1 MKYFTKFFGLGCVA
15 LVAML
20 LTAPGAFSQ
29 TATTRYV
36 DTVNGSGTACDVITT
51 PCTLDAALT
60 ASSNGDII
68 AVRVRRAGGS
78 VTIAGDPTLPVVNK
92 DITFATYQR
101 GTEGFVKGILN
112 FTDEVVIATNS
123 NAKFRRH
130 KDVTVQFKD
139 VNTFGISDPFASAV
153 ADQGSFT
160 ISGTWSTG
168 GNVRYGSLVVDSDI
182 TMKGV
187 TDVDGTAIAAGAA
200 APIIVVDALEIK
212 AGATLTIGTKGETDA
227 THHRIDLRV
236 PLKKLAAARAMD
248 AKGADMGNLIVNGNI
263 DGEGELWIAHL
274 ETGEDRSTTGTPP
287 VHNFHVPGDYMP
299 DAMGKI
305 DHEDCVMISGSGSIL
320 VKTTAV
326 AAGNVCITL
335 DEMGDLVAAGSI
347 EGTGVIAT
355 TDIIFRN
362 PVMIDGSVH
371 QWGDARVVFEKK
383 AMIDGGVIL
392 NNGTVSVDV
401 VPADFGDV
409 ASGTVANLTDADS
422 DEHYARTVTLKTAG
436 MAEVPANNGPDGQPG
451 TDDDVA
457 AVPAK
462 SPVYHT
468 CTEEMDM
475 RRSAAAIVFSGVQ
488 FMADGNMIEGD
499 LSLRYTTNTV
509 RNQGPALR
517 TVEDGFAH
525 LEICET
531 QAIFWAGAKKGA
543 PMSTVGGD
551 LSIEA
556 GGTVRLDGASV
567 GTPAKP
573 EYAAHSLNIDGDIF
587 VDGPMGGSIT
597 MGSPAM
603 SSIMGTCEMGDLML
617 GGGNRVTLTSMNDHV
632 VSVGSE
638 GLTIETLVLQQ
649 KLDIQGSGNLTS
661 STVHV
666 GAGGELV
673 SNGKAKVTSDLILQG
688 KGIDGALATGSN
700 VTKLA
705 YASTRGEIP
714 LSSLEVLSVSSG
726 RGLRVENPLT
736 VDVLG
741 LCSGDVT
748 LVDTGNDKTNS
759 LTVNTAIHVKDGKI
773 TMDANAPGDLV
784 GDGGEKAAA
793 GDGYILRYVTEGE
806 RTVGAELM
814 GARDLVL
821 DHKMAKVTVMDDLSL
836 GGKLHIVNG
845 NLSVMGDLTVG
856 ASNLAADRFVNI
868 HAGAE
873 LNSNGNNVVTH
884 AMVTV
889 DGKLMTG
896 DGDLHVLGNNHPTN
910 KLYVDGTAMAVVGAK
925 GVIDVGMGT
934 LQLGPSFDEPTNGL
948 AGDDRRDVSLTVAK
962 GGMVKGMID
971 VPKGSKKTS
980 ITGEAF
986 DVIVLD
992 GTGNPKKDAKGAD
1005 NWGGGLFFHDTKVVI
1020 DSLAAMNDAAV
1031 EFYDDVNPTAE
1042 GDSITIKK
1050 DVVLKSA
1057 RIYVNQNNTLKF
1069 GGDLMIRDTGGITV
1083 WNNAKVTVDG
1093 DFVQDEGKKHAGDQD
1108 GTKLPHDA
1116 VFTVMGDFM
1125 VADSASRYE
1134 SGAGAKLVL
1143 KGDFSF
1149 GAVKMGS
1156 KKMLNAMLEF
1166 SGKKSQSVMSSV
1178 HLGDVVVN
1186 NSMGLTL
1193 GSDVMQGKMNTLT
1206 LTRGVISSMDD
1217 ASGKDDDMM
1226 HTWTVTNTG
1235 IEEDVRGRNNAFE
1248 NCDMSTEMCD
1258 SVIKKGSRSSH
1269 VAAGISRLVMHG
1281 NSGGG
1286 ETSGGYL
1293 FPVGGMDGD
1302 MAYYRPLIL
1311 QLPDDLSDADTVTV
1325 SPEMVPEGAMPA
1337 WPAENILVPVQGGLL
1352 TLDAHADIFWKVE
1365 LKEAMDQ
1372 NPHIRVAAGG
1382 LANVFDP
1389 DGIRLVQWDCDW
1401 SNPRLAGT
1409 AIVGEDE
1416 ESFAENG
1423 YVNGVL
1429 NLTQMSV
1436 EVGTCAILGV
1446 AANGLENPIHMDA
1459 LTGGLSRVQFIHN
1472 VPLPAPV
1479 DLSLDGVRLQSGLE
1493 FRNATGYAV
1502 VAAGAHSA
1510 SIQVA
1515 GAPADQ
1521 AITFDLPTLAHESS
1535 YAVIAHGAATAPM
1548 VEILETRMTSLA
1560 DNMVDAI
1567 LVHGSADLGTVD
1579 VRTVGTT
1586 PDHEATKLLA
1596 NNIKF
1601 GDATNY
1607 LALEPGL
1614 HNLQVKSAQGE
1625 EEIDVFEVSLN
1636 GYEGETVILNLSG
1649 TKNVM
1654 AIGFEIFGVDIRGD
1668 RISTQTVTSVVD
1680 EIAELPTEFALHGNY
1695 PNPFNPSTRI
1705 QFDLPESA
1713 QVTLQVVDMLG
1724 REVMILPAKE
1734 FEAGANR
1741 SMEIN
1746 AVNLASGTYLYRM
1759 IATGAE
1765 SRYVKTGRMTLV
1777 K

>member
-29 TATTRYV
+29 TSTTYYV

-51 PCTLDAALT
+51 PCTLDAALAAAGT
-60 ASSNGDII
+60 SGDVI

-78 VTIAGDPTLPVVNK
+78 VTIDGDLIVAK

-101 GTEGFVKGILN
+101 GSAGFVKGTLN
-112 FTDEVVIATNS
+112 FTGEVGIKNLST
-123 NAKFRRH
+123 AKFRRH
-130 KDVTVQFKD
+130 KDVKVEFKD
-139 VNTFGISDPFASAV
+139 VNTFGVNDPFASAV
-153 ADQGSFT
+153 ADQGPFT

-168 GNVRYGSLVVDSDI
+168 AATYGSLVVDSDI
-182 TMKGV
+182 TIKAV
-187 TDVDGTAIAAGAA
+187 DVNGAA
-200 APIIVVDALEIK
+200 IPAASAAPVIRVDALEIK
-212 AGATLTIGTKGETDA
+212 DGATLTIGTKGETDA

-236 PLKKLAAARAMD
+236 PLKKLTAARAAD
-248 AKGADMGNLIVNGNI
+248 AKGADVGNLIVNGTI

-274 ETGEDRSTTGTPP
+274 DELSEVRSTGDPV
-287 VHNFHVPGDYMP
+287 VHNFHMPGDYMP
-299 DAMGKI
+299 DDMGKV
-305 DHEDCVMISGSGSIL
+305 DHKDCVMISGTGSIL
-320 VKTTAV
+320 VKTTTI
-326 AAGNVCITL
+326 AAGNVCVTVENI
-335 DEMGDLVAAGSI
+335 GDLVAVGSI
-347 EGTGVIAT
+347 EGTGAVAT

-371 QWGDARVVFEKK
+371 QWGDARVVFEEK

-401 VPADFGDV
+401 VPAVFGDV
-409 ASGTVANLTDADS
+409 ASGTVADLTEADA
-422 DEHYARTVTLKTAG
+422 DEHYARTVTRKSEG
-436 MAEVPANNGPDGQPG
+436 MAEVPANDGPDGING
-451 TDDDVA
+451 TADDVA
-457 AVPAK
+457 AVPPKAPEYY
-462 SPVYHT
+462 S
-468 CTEEMDM
+468 CTDEMG
-475 RRSAAAIVFSGVQ
+475 RRNVAAIVFSGVQ

-509 RNQGPALR
+509 RNQGPALG

-551 LSIEA
+551 LDIEA
-556 GGTVRLDGASV
+556 GGTVRLDGANV

-573 EYAAHSLNIDGDIF
+573 EYAVHNLNIDGDIF
-587 VDGPMGGSIT
+587 VDGPDGGSIT
-597 MGSPAM
+597 MGSAAT
-603 SSIMGTCEMGDLML
+603 SSIKGECKEDDLKL

-632 VSVGSE
+632 VSVGS
-638 GLTIETLVLQQ
+638 GGVTIDALVLQQ
-649 KLDIQGSGNLTS
+649 KLEIQGSGSLTS

-688 KGIDGALATGSN
+688 KGLDGALATGST

-705 YASTRGEIP
+705 YASTRGEIS
-714 LSSLEVLSVSSG
+714 LSNLDVLSVNSG

-736 VDVLG
+736 VNTLG

-759 LTVNTAIHVKDGKI
+759 LTVSTAIHVKDGKI
-773 TMDANAPGDLV
+773 TMDTNAPGDLV
-784 GDGGEKAAA
+784 GDGGKKAMA
-793 GDGYILRYVTEGE
+793 GDGYILKYVTEGE

-814 GARDLVL
+814 GARDLVI
-821 DHKMAKVTVMDDLSL
+821 DGKMAKVTVADDLSL
-836 GGKLHIVNG
+836 GGKLHIVEG

-856 ASNLAADRFVNI
+856 ASDLATDRSVNI
-868 HAGAE
+868 HAGAG

-884 AMVTV
+884 HTVTV
-889 DGKLMTG
+889 DGTLMTG
-896 DGDLHVLGNNHPTN
+896 DGDLHVLGNATKMKYNS
-910 KLYVDGTAMAVVGAK
+910 GSAMAVVGAK

-934 LQLGPSFDEPTNGL
+934 FQLGPAYSNPDNGY
-948 AGDDRRDVSLTVAK
+948 AGDDRPDVSLTVAK

-971 VPKGSKKTS
+971 VPKGSKETR

-1005 NWGGGLFFHDTKVVI
+1005 NWGGSLYFHDTKVVI

-1031 EFYDDVNPTAE
+1031 EFYDQVSPTAK

-1069 GGDLMIRDTGGITV
+1069 GGDLMISDTGGMRV
-1083 WNNAKVTVDG
+1083 WDDAKVTVDG
-1093 DFVQDEGKKHAGDQD
+1093 DFVQDEGKKHAGNQD
-1108 GTKLPHDA
+1108 GIGIPGGA

-1156 KKMLNAMLEF
+1156 KEMLNAMLEF
-1166 SGKKSQSVMSSV
+1166 SGKESQSVMSSV

-1217 ASGKDDDMM
+1217 GMM
-1226 HTWTVTNTG
+1226 HTWTVSNPG

-1248 NCDMSTEMCD
+1248 NCDMNAEMCD

-1269 VAAGISRLVMHG
+1269 VAAGVSRLVMHG

-1325 SPEMVPEGAMPA
+1325 APEMVPEGAMPA

-1352 TLDAHADIFWKVE
+1352 TLDAYADIFWKVE

-1515 GAPADQ
+1515 GAPAGQ
-1521 AITFDLPTLAHESS
+1521 AITFDLPTLAHEAS
-1535 YAVIAHGAATAPM
+1535 YAVIAHGAATSPM

-1680 EIAELPTEFALHGNY
+1680 DIAELPTEFALHGNY

-1724 REVMILPAKE
+1724 REVMTLPAKE

-1741 SMEIN
+1741 NIEIN

>member
-20 LTAPGAFSQ
+20 LTAPDAFSQ
-29 TATTRYV
+29 TSTTYYV

-60 ASSNGDII
+60 AAGTSGDVI

-78 VTIAGDPTLPVVNK
+78 VTIAGDPVLPTVNK

-101 GTEGFVKGILN
+101 GVEGFVKGTLN

-160 ISGTWSTG
+160 ISGAWSTG

-187 TDVDGTAIAAGAA
+187 TDADGTAITAGAD

-212 AGATLTIGTKGETDA
+212 NGATLTIGTKGETDA

-236 PLKKLAAARAMD
+236 PLKKLTTARAAD
-248 AKGADMGNLIVNGNI
+248 AKGADMGNLIVNGTV

-274 ETGEDRSTTGTPP
+274 ETGEDRSTGDPV
-287 VHNFHVPGDYMP
+287 VHNFHMPADYTP
-299 DAMGKI
+299 DAMTGKV
-305 DHEDCVMISGSGSIL
+305 DHTDCVMISGSGSIL
-320 VKTTAV
+320 VKTTAI
-326 AAGNVCITL
+326 AAGNVCVTVGNI
-335 DEMGDLVAAGSI
+335 DDLVAVGSI
-347 EGTGVIAT
+347 EGTGAVAT

-401 VPADFGDV
+401 VPAAFGDV
-409 ASGTVANLTDADS
+409 ASGTVDNLTDADA

-436 MAEVPANNGPDGQPG
+436 K
-451 TDDDVA
+451 A
-457 AVPAK
+457 AVPDDPNTTEDETMAAEAPEYY
-462 SPVYHT
+462 S
-468 CTEEMDM
+468 CTDEMG
-475 RRSAAAIVFSGVQ
+475 RRSLAAIVFSGVQ

-509 RNQGPALR
+509 RNQGPALG

-551 LSIEA
+551 LDIEA
-556 GGTVRLDGASV
+556 GGTVRLDGANV

-573 EYAAHSLNIDGDIF
+573 EYAVHNLNIDGDIF
-587 VDGPMGGSIT
+587 VDGPDGGSIT
-597 MGSPAM
+597 MGSAAM
-603 SSIMGTCEMGDLML
+603 SSITGECKEDDLKL

-632 VSVGSE
+632 VSVGSG
-638 GLTIETLVLQQ
+638 GLTIDALVLQQ
-649 KLDIQGSGNLTS
+649 KLDIQGSGILTS

-688 KGIDGALATGSN
+688 KGLDGALATGST
-700 VTKLA
+700 VAKLA
-705 YASTRGEIP
+705 YASTGGEIS
-714 LSSLEVLSVSSG
+714 LSNVDVLSVSSG
-726 RGLRVENPLT
+726 RGLRVQNPLT
-736 VDVLG
+736 VSTLG
-741 LCSGDVT
+741 LCSGEVT

-773 TMDANAPGDLV
+773 TMDTNAPGDLV

-793 GDGYILRYVTEGE
+793 GDGYILRYATEGE

-821 DHKMAKVTVMDDLSL
+821 DHKMAKVTVSDDLSL
-836 GGKLHIVNG
+836 RGKLHIVNG

-856 ASNLAADRFVNI
+856 ASDLAADRFVNI

-896 DGDLHVLGNNHPTN
+896 DGDLHVLGNATMMKKYNT
-910 KLYVDGTAMAVVGAK
+910 GTAMATVGAK

-934 LQLGPSFDEPTNGL
+934 FQLGPAYSNPDNGY
-948 AGDDRRDVSLTVAK
+948 AGGDRPDVSLTVAK

-971 VPKGSKKTS
+971 VPKGSKETR

-1005 NWGGGLFFHDTKVVI
+1005 NWGGSLYFHDTKVKI

-1031 EFYDDVNPTAE
+1031 EFYDNTNPTAE
-1042 GDSITIKK
+1042 GDSIMIAK

-1069 GGDLMIRDTGGITV
+1069 GGDLMISDTGGISV
-1083 WNNAKVTVDG
+1083 WNDAKVTVDG

-1166 SGKKSQSVMSSV
+1166 SGKESQSVMSSV

-1226 HTWTVTNTG
+1226 HTWTVSNTG

-1521 AITFDLPTLAHESS
+1521 AITFDLPTLKHESS

-1567 LVHGSADLGTVD
+1567 LVHGSADLGEVD
-1579 VRTVGTT
+1579 VRTVDMTS
-1586 PDHEATKLLA
+1586 DHAATMVLA

-1724 REVMILPAKE
+1724 REVMTLPAKE

-1741 SMEIN
+1741 NIEIN